1 MITPQKHM
9 NLDGSV
15 LRVAALMVREIA
27 RRRSLEV
34 EVLRKRIAKK
44 TGSDTEL
51 VFLPALS
58 FLFLLGK
65 IEYHPKTDSLEY
77 KVGEV

>member
-1 MITPQKHM
+1 MITPHKHM
-9 NLDGSV
+9 NLEGSV
-15 LRVAALMVREIA
+15 LRVSALMVREIA
-27 RRRSLEV
+27 RRRTLEV
-34 EVLRKRIAKK
+34 EVLRERIVKK
-44 TGSDTEL
+44 IGSDTEL

-77 KVGEV
+77 KEAEI